1 MINSISSFNNGFMLS
16 LSKGGI
22 FMDDYTAHQIG
33 YGLMMILIVA
43 LIFIFLASKNR

>member
-16 LSKGGI
+16 FLKGGI
-22 FMDDYTAHQIG
+22 LMDDYIAHQIG
-33 YGLMMILIVA
+33 YGLMMILVVA

>member
-1 MINSISSFNNGFMLS
+1 MIDSINPLLNELMLS

-22 FMDDYTAHQIG
+22 FMDDYIAHQIG
-33 YGLMMILIVA
+33 YGLMIILIVA